1 MPLLALDPRSDALL
15 PLERAPLPV
24 ARGSHGGR
32 SVFVTHADADDDD
45 ATDGDPP
52 ASDASAP
59 EDPAAELAGVAR
71 DLAKQRAAADAS
83 ADTKA
88 GVDAFARACAWPLL
102 F

>member
-32 SVFVTHADADDDD
+32 SVFVTHADDDD

-52 ASDASAP
+52 ASDDASAP

-83 ADTKA
+83 ADAKA

-102 F
+102 C